1 MKSQSYE
8 IRVSEETNAKCNTTN
23 QFERFDSL
31 FRAVVAVPKSA
42 VDAEEAK
49 WKRKRRKAKR

>member
-1 MKSQSYE
+1 MKNSE
-8 IRVSEETNAKCNTTN
+8 PIKVSEETTAKCNAPN
-23 QFERFDSL
+23 QFERFDRL
-31 FRAVVAVPKSA
+31 CRVVVAVPKSA